1 MDDILGNLRK
11 AVLEYDKEAVESWAR
26 KALGQGIDPVA
37 AFAVL
42 TAAIKHVGDGFGIGE
57 LFLPDLVGA
66 ADAMSVASPILEEE
80 MVRRGATRES
90 SGVVV
95 IGTVYGDIHTI
106 GKDMV
111 ATLLRANGFI
121 VHDIGVNVTAE
132 EFVGAIKRHQ
142 PDILAMSALM
152 TTTAAEQR
160 KTIEIVKKEGMRDKV
175 KIMVGGGAITQ
186 EFANGIGADG
196 YDATAPGA
204 AKLATDLLGTQ
215 RRNA

>member
-1 MDDILGNLRK
+1 MNDILGNLRK
-11 AVLEYDKEAVESWAR
+11 AVLEYDKEAVEFWAR
-26 KALGQGIDPVA
+26 KVLDQGIDPVV
-37 AFAVL
+37 AFDVL
-42 TAAIKHVGDGFGIGE
+42 TAAIKHVGDSFGKGE

-80 MVRRGATRES
+80 IVRRGATRES

-106 GKDMV
+106 GKEMV

-142 PDILAMSALM
+142 PAILAMSALM

-160 KTIEIVKKEGMRDKV
+160 KTIETLKNEGLRNKV

-204 AKLATDLLGTQ
+204 AKLATELLGVQ
-215 RRNA
+215 RRNT